1 MINSSTNNA
10 ITSGF
15 KLPIIILYLVEFI
28 LLGLLLFEEYKL
40 ALGGVVFVFGLIAL
54 YDFFENPFHLLPV
67 FLLSILAGS
76 IESGSSEIVFASL
89 LFPVVII
96 IFLIKSFFEEPE
108 NFFEKYK
115 ILIFFSALFLV
126 WSMFSTMMAPN
137 KPLAIAYW
145 RNYLG
150 GYTILFFGLFF
161 IKNALQIRFML
172 LTFVLWGVIL
182 AAIIFSIIL
191 TIGDFSTAVVQLFLY
206 KNLLA
211 TSWGRSNYLAAFYVL
226 LIPITLGYLLTVN
239 SKRLKILF
247 SFAILL
253 MFGALTFTLSKGGV
267 LTLSIALLIFIS
279 RVVNPKIF
287 FSVLLV
293 LVVGI
298 AIILLNP
305 LTFLII
311 EGLINVDSNLSTF
324 SRINFYEDVWK
335 TFLKNPVTG
344 VGLANLGH
352 FAKFKV
358 TTDMAASAHNIILGT
373 LGETGIVGSFL
384 FMGTLIWSFIQ
395 IVKNY
400 LNEKNEKFKILL
412 WSFVCSFIGVFLH
425 SMMEPNLEGFQF
437 AVMFWSFVAVS
448 FKFSELSDAEKA
460 DVLRFR

>member
-1 MINSSTNNA
+1 MMHISVNNN
-10 ITSGF
+10 ITHSF
-15 KLPIIILYLVEFI
+15 KMPIVILYLVEFI

-40 ALGGVVFVFGLIAL
+40 ALAGVVFILGLAAL

-76 IESGSSEIVFASL
+76 IESGSSEIVFAAL

-115 ILIFFSALFLV
+115 FLIFFSVLFLV

-137 KPLAIAYW
+137 KSLAIAYW

-150 GYTILFFGLFF
+150 GYTLLFFGLLF
-161 IKNALQIRFML
+161 IKNAIQIRFML
-172 LTFVLWGVIL
+172 LTFVAWGVIL
-182 AAIIFSIIL
+182 AIIIFSIIL

-226 LIPITLGYLLTVN
+226 LIPITLGYLLTFN
-239 SKRLKILF
+239 SRRLKILF
-247 SFAILL
+247 SLAILL

-267 LTLSIALLIFIS
+267 LTLSIALMIFIS

-287 FSVLLV
+287 FSVLFV
-293 LVVGI
+293 MVVGI
-298 AIILLNP
+298 SIILLNP

-324 SRINFYEDVWK
+324 SRINFYEDVWI

-344 VGLANLGH
+344 VGLANLGY

-358 TTDMAASAHNIILGT
+358 TTDMAASAHNIILGA
-373 LGETGIVGSFL
+373 LGETGIVGAFFFL
-384 FMGTLIWSFIQ
+384 GTLFWSFKQ
-395 IVKNY
+395 LVKNY
-400 LNEKNEKFKILL
+400 LKEKNEKLKILQ
-412 WSFVCSFIGVFLH
+412 WSFVCAFIGVVLH

-437 AVMFWSFVAVS
+437 AVVFWSFVAVA
-448 FKFSELSDAEKA
+448 FKISELSDDEKA
-460 DVLRFR
+460 AVLKL